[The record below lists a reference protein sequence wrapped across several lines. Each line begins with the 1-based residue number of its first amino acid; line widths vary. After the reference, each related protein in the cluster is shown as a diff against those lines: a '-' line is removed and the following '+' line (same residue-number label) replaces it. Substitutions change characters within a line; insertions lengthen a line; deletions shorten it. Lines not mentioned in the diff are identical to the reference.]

1 MNIDEE
7 LISREFSTDEE
18 NNDEPES
25 DYSSASERAGEFN
38 KNKRAARDKE
48 MIFDENDGAGSLN
61 EAKQK
66 AKALQ
71 AYGKNKLADK
81 ASVITNSV
89 NQVTS
94 NALKQ
99 SWLNLI
105 TSFGATILWIN
116 AHVFLR
122 YSFGGGLFCRLGEEW
137 TAKNPILDGNK
148 DKSLN
153 RFPGLLEAMALGFL
167 DLLLLVLI
175 IGVLFI
181 FSFIPYL
188 IDNPGTVFTIFTKWP
203 STILLYYSFL
213 LTQIGL

>member
-7 LISREFSTDEE
+7 LISREFSADEE
-18 NNDEPES
+18 NNDELKS

-38 KNKRAARDKE
+38 KNKRAARDKG
-48 MIFDENDGAGSLN
+48 MIDNENDGAGSLG

-71 AYGKNKLADK
+71 SYGKNKLANK
-81 ASVITNSV
+81 ANEITNSAT
-89 NQVTS
+89 QVTS

-137 TAKNPILDGNK
+137 APKNLMSVANK
-148 DKSLN
+148 PKSLS
-153 RFPGLLEAMALGFL
+153 RFAGLFEAMALGFL

-175 IGVLFI
+175 ICVLLVL
-181 FSFIPYL
+181 SLIPYF
-188 IDNPGTVFTIFTKWP
+188 IENPEKIILDLPNAIIIFFTFIV
-203 STILLYYSFL
+203 
-213 LTQIGL
+213 TQIGL